1 MYCFAATGEK
11 EKYPQNKEKLK
22 QQQNDVVERFPPS
35 SPAVPCNA
43 TEHGTREIHY
53 PIPVVEGINTSP
65 LCFAAQNIGERQR
78 SDSDEERG
86 WKIACYILKV

>member
-43 TEHGTREIHY
+43 TEHGKREIHY

-86 WKIACYILKV
+86 WKIACYILKA

>member
-1 MYCFAATGEK
+1 MRGLHILINFQAILLNPSPLLYCFAATGEK

-43 TEHGTREIHY
+43 TEHGKREIHY
-53 PIPVVEGINTSP
+53 PIPVIESIHTSP
-65 LCFAAQNIGERQR
+65 LCFEQNIGEK
-78 SDSDEERG
+78 E
-86 WKIACYILKV
+86 